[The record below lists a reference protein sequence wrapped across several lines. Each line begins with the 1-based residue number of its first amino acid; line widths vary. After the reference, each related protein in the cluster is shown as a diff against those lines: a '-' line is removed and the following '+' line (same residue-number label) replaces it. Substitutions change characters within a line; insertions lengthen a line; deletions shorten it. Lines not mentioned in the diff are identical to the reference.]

1 MQVVAASDLAR
12 KTSYILE
19 RIVAGETV
27 RVMRNRTEV
36 AHIIPVRHSMNA
48 AQAISGLE
56 GKLTV
61 TEGESWLKES
71 RGEFVE
77 EVRDPWA

>member
-1 MQVVAASDLAR
+1 
-12 KTSYILE
+12 
-19 RIVAGETV
+19 
-27 RVMRNRTEV
+27 
-36 AHIIPVRHSMNA
+36 MNA
-48 AQAISGLE
+48 AQAIAGLE